1 MAYNNLENYY
11 RTNFML
17 MEEHKYSLTEIEN
30 LTPFERQI
38 YVLLVNETWNKTVVK
53 ISLGWKLHI
62 E

>member
-38 YVLLVNETWNKTVVK
+38 YVLLVNEYIKK
-53 ISLGWKLHI
+53 KEEELKKKQQQQR
-62 E
+62 